1 MVGAANA
8 VALASARNDAAQPLY
23 DVIGVELTNDI
34 GRERAASI
42 NEGRLPF
49 ETTDKT
55 LAAAVQSAHA
65 IGNLSAG
72 TDYAAFAA
80 ADIIVIDVGVD
91 LESRDERSTF
101 NLSSFR
107 AALTAVGDYMRPNA
121 LVLLE
126 STVPPGASEQIAVP
140 LLRERLG
147 ARGLPHDE
155 FLFAYA
161 YERVMPGDQYFAS
174 IVDMRRVYSGL
185 TPEAADAAEEFLSS
199 YVNVSSYPLFRL
211 RDIRSVEFAKVL
223 ENTYRAVNIAL
234 IDEWERFARRIDID
248 LFEVL
253 EAIRARTTHSNIR
266 YPGLGVGGYCLTK
279 DPMFGIVS
287 ACDIYGFDDLQFPI
301 SAASV
306 RINSAM
312 PVASAEAIEHL
323 LSGRLSGR
331 RVLVLGV
338 SYRPDVGDTRSS
350 PTAVLAASLIDRG
363 AQVEFSDP
371 LAASFDEVP
380 ARLHNRLPLA
390 GDYDVIVFA
399 VAHREYRELDLLS
412 WIGDARPLIFDAN
425 GVFSSETL
433 CSLQRAGL
441 RVGGIGRGRLS

>member
-1 MVGAANA
+1 
-8 VALASARNDAAQPLY
+8 
-23 DVIGVELTNDI
+23 
-34 GRERAASI
+34 
-42 NEGRLPF
+42 
-49 ETTDKT
+49 
-55 LAAAVQSAHA
+55 
-65 IGNLSAG
+65 
-72 TDYAAFAA
+72 
-80 ADIIVIDVGVD
+80 
-91 LESRDERSTF
+91 
-101 NLSSFR
+101 
-107 AALTAVGDYMRPNA
+107 
-121 LVLLE
+121 
-126 STVPPGASEQIAVP
+126 
-140 LLRERLG
+140 
-147 ARGLPHDE
+147 
-155 FLFAYA
+155 
-161 YERVMPGDQYFAS
+161 MPGDQYFAS
-174 IVDMRRVYSGL
+174 IVDMCRVYSGL

-199 YVNVSSYPLFRL
+199 YINVSSYPLFRL

-312 PVASAEAIEHL
+312 PAASVEAIEHL
-323 LSGRLSGR
+323 LSGSLSGR
-331 RVLVLGV
+331 RILVLGV

-350 PTAVLAASLIDRG
+350 PSAVLAASLLDRG
-363 AQVEFSDP
+363 AKVELSDP

-380 ARLHNRLPLA
+380 APLHKRLPMA
-390 GDYDVIVFA
+390 RDYDVIVFA
-399 VAHREYRELDLLS
+399 VAHREYRELDLLN
-412 WIGDARPLIFDAN
+412 WIGDASPLIFDAN

-433 CSLQRAGL
+433 AALTRAGL